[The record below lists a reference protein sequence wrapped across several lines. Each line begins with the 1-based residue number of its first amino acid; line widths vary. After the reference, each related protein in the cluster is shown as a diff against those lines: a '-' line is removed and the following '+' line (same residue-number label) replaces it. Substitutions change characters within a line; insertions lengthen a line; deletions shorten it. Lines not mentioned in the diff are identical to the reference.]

1 MKRILLIAA
10 LLGVAGLSFA
20 QTKAIR
26 TFYDKYKHL
35 EGVEDIQLQGWLI
48 KLAARFSDEDP
59 EAKRLLRKIS
69 QLRILT
75 MDNGNLVSP
84 QEYNNLV
91 KSIKQDAFEDL
102 FMVKDNGQNIQFLIR
117 EKGDTI
123 TDLILLVSGNDEFV
137 LLSLEG
143 LLKFSDLNDL
153 NIEVDGSE
161 HFKKLPENKKDI
173 PKA

>member
-1 MKRILLIAA
+1 MRKMFLIAA

-20 QTKAIR
+20 QTKAIQS
-26 TFYDKYKHL
+26 FYHKYQNL
-35 EGVEDIQLQGWLI
+35 EGVEDIKLQGWLI
-48 KLAARFSDEDP
+48 KLAARFADEDP
-59 EAKRLLRKIS
+59 EAKRLLRKIT

-75 MDNGNLVSP
+75 MDNGNLVTP
-84 QEYNNLV
+84 QEYNTLV
-91 KSIKQDAFEDL
+91 NNIKKDAFEDL
-102 FMVKDNGQNIQFLIR
+102 FMIKDNGQNIQFLIR

-143 LLKFSDLNDL
+143 ALKFSDLNDL

-161 HFKKLPENKKDI
+161 HFKKLPEDKKDI